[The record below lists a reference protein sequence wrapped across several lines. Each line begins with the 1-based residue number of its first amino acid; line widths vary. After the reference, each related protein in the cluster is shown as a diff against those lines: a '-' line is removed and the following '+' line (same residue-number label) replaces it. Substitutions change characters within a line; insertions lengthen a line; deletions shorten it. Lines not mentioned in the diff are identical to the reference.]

1 MKAFESQVP
10 ESLRKPDG
18 HEVHW
23 FPAQRPVSGGDLQ
36 PQAPAFRSGMGVEE
50 FDRGQDP
57 GHRPR
62 DFLFELLLP
71 NGRAGLSA

>member
-23 FPAQRPVSGGDLQ
+23 FPAQRPVSGGDLL
-36 PQAPAFRSGMGVEE
+36 PQAPAFRSGGAWKSSTEGRTLVT
-50 FDRGQDP
+50 DHGTSS
-57 GHRPR
+57 
-62 DFLFELLLP
+62 ELLLP